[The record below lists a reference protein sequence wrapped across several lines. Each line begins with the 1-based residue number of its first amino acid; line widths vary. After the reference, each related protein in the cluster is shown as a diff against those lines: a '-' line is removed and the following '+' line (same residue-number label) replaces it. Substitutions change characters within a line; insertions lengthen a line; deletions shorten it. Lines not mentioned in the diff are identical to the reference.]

1 MLFTYKKLLSVK
13 NSVLRQLDA
22 KLTLEEAF
30 IIIDF
35 LRTSFRVEILVTM
48 DFFESL
54 LFGD

>member
-13 NSVLRQLDA
+13 NSVLRLLGA

-30 IIIDF
+30 IIIDC
-35 LRTSFRVEILVTM
+35 LRTSFRVEIVVTV
-48 DFFESL
+48 DFFESF